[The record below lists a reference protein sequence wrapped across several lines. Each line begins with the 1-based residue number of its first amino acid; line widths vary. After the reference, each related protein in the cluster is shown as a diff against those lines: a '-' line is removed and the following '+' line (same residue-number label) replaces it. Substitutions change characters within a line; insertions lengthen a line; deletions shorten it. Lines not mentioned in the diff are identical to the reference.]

1 MGLCREKR
9 CWAAATERW
18 VPAAHGLQGCG
29 AAQVSHLQHCTA
41 RLCLP
46 SAGESLPCG
55 WGAFPAASMRCPW
68 SLLRAW
74 RGGRSLPAPPAALG
88 HGQTP
93 LGSPSALQTTGP
105 GWGKHVGLGLAAKMI
120 YFDFFWLCSPS
131 QGVTWLSCV
140 RVYFPSLHSCRKLLV
155 WEYFGLWRRDMVMAQ
170 PVLH

>member
-1 MGLCREKR
+1 MLGCCHRALGAGRPR
-9 CWAAATERW
+9 AAGVRGS
-18 VPAAHGLQGCG
+18 P
-29 AAQVSHLQHCTA
+29 
-41 RLCLP
+41 
-46 SAGESLPCG
+46 GES
-55 WGAFPAASMRCPW
+55 
-68 SLLRAW
+68 
-74 RGGRSLPAPPAALG
+74 PAALHCPAVPSQRRG
-88 HGQTP
+88 ITALRLGSISCGIHALPKELAPCSEGREHGQAP

-170 PVLH
+170 PVLHQQSQRH